1 MGSRQW
7 GSVKRV
13 NGARPSGEDPLN
25 QTPGDV
31 LVGVEGLDG
40 AVLRFAAFR
49 GGVHAVTQL
58 HDGTRLH
65 RSTDGGR
72 TFQPLDLGDAGDP
85 QSLAPAA
92 DSLLLLAGG
101 ALYQSDDGARF
112 MLRVPPID
120 ALAHR
125 PSTLASAPI
134 AIHAG
139 RVFAASPSTGEL
151 FVADEAR

>member
-1 MGSRQW
+1 MGERTLASATRPLWVAGPNEQKLYAVVRDF
-7 GSVKRV
+7 SVPKQSEAAPERH
-13 NGARPSGEDPLN
+13 
-25 QTPGDV
+25 
-31 LVGVEGLDG
+31 LVIMTAVDG
-40 AVLRFAAFR
+40 AEIREDTGKFASDLRF
-49 GGVHAVTQL
+49 
-58 HDGTRLH
+58 
-65 RSTDGGR
+65 
-72 TFQPLDLGDAGDP
+72 
-85 QSLAPAA
+85 SLAGLA
-92 DSLLLLAGG
+92 LLLLAGG